1 MERAESSDHDT
12 ITVNNNNNNNNN
24 NKKKRGVVTYLAVE
38 ERNIQA
44 TINDQMSNI
53 MSIS

>member
-12 ITVNNNNNNNNN
+12 ITVNNNNN
-24 NKKKRGVVTYLAVE
+24 KKKRGVVTYLSVE

>member
-12 ITVNNNNNNNNN
+12 ITVNNNNNN
-24 NKKKRGVVTYLAVE
+24 KKKRGVVTYLSVE